1 MKYEC
6 KCNFFDRKSNLMK
19 LSDSDAGL
27 VEGIANASGGISD
40 FVQEGDSIS
49 EKVIPQLQSS
59 LHPSVTSLEIHIEG
73 EENDSFEVSPY
84 SLPSVNAKRS
94 TVVYLRQKKRE
105 NAFEGGILIT
115 GNYGKESVEI
125 PVEDVQ
131 RLSNVEEDKFGCSS
145 GRNIGKAIVPLFAF
159 SILQRL
165 ERKRNISDEEKA
177 RAIELSIS
185 SNVLDLLE

>member
-1 MKYEC
+1 MQALLKTLQTLLAASVFLC
-6 KCNFFDRKSNLMK
+6 K
-19 LSDSDAGL
+19 
-27 VEGIANASGGISD
+27 
-40 FVQEGDSIS
+40 
-49 EKVIPQLQSS
+49 KVIQSVKKFI

-115 GNYGKESVEI
+115 GNNGKESVEI

-185 SNVLDLLE
+185 SNVLDWLE